1 MRIPKAESV
10 LPWFTAL
17 VSQNGILASVL
28 WLLVLIMNRP
38 FTILEEWVKQGR
50 IHLLLNRFDVH
61 QPRWSPQ
68 WEPPISDGILPAGLS
83 DKELFEFAMKD
94 VKSLGW
100 SAVPLHN
107 RPPTE
112 IQAQD
117 DEQDALRAL
126 EEFVRKGMWRSSRRR
141 NTSKAR
147 STRRAASIWRIL
159 RSGRFS
165 VQAYVDLH
173 GLNLQE
179 ARFVL
184 EEFLLES
191 VRAGFTCVRV
201 IHGRG
206 RHSHKHHP
214 VLKENIQRWLCTRR
228 MSRHVIAY
236 TSARRCDGGGGAV
249 YVLLAEVNP
258 VGRSAKRRQKV
269 RPRAE
274 VCGPALA

>member
-1 MRIPKAESV
+1 
-10 LPWFTAL
+10 
-17 VSQNGILASVL
+17 
-28 WLLVLIMNRP
+28 MNKP
-38 FTILEEWVKQGR
+38 FAILEDWVKQGR
-50 IHLLLNRFDVH
+50 IRLSADPLADEPKPVPMELLPD
-61 QPRWSPQ
+61 
-68 WEPPISDGILPAGLS
+68 DLP
-83 DKELFEFAMKD
+83 DEELFAFAMRD

-107 RPPTE
+107 RPPME

-126 EEFVRKGMWRSSRRR
+126 EEFVRKGNVEIEQTAEYIEGSVHPHGRLYLDD
-141 NTSKAR
+141 
-147 STRRAASIWRIL
+147 L

-165 VQAYVDLH
+165 VQAHLDLH
-173 GLNLQE
+173 GLNLHA

-184 EEFLLES
+184 DEFLLES
-191 VRAGFTCVRV
+191 VRVGFTCVRV

-228 MSRHVIAY
+228 LGRHVIAY

-249 YVLLAEVNP
+249 YVLL
-258 VGRSAKRRQKV
+258 RK
-269 RPRAE
+269 
-274 VCGPALA
+274 